1 MTNLRALEADQDNE
15 DLGSSS
21 WRSFGSIASSLAA
34 QAEARLAE
42 RTEADGAVFMPV
54 AWAAE

>member
-1 MTNLRALEADQDNE
+1 MTNLRVIEADQDNE
-15 DLGSSS
+15 GLGSS

-34 QAEARLAE
+34 QAEARMGE
-42 RTEADGAVFMPV
+42 RTEVEEIGFVPV